1 MKFQPIRKH
10 NLTSSHFEHPN
21 DTKII
26 NNVVDH
32 QSNMSAMFDSNLFQ
46 CLISE
51 KKIKCEN
58 LMNANGDGRE
68 VIEIFCMDLW
78 SM

>member
-1 MKFQPIRKH
+1 
-10 NLTSSHFEHPN
+10 
-21 DTKII
+21 
-26 NNVVDH
+26 
-32 QSNMSAMFDSNLFQ
+32 MFDSNLLQ

-78 SM
+78 SGPCDQKSIEVNCQVSRYTMWYVYIYEQHLL